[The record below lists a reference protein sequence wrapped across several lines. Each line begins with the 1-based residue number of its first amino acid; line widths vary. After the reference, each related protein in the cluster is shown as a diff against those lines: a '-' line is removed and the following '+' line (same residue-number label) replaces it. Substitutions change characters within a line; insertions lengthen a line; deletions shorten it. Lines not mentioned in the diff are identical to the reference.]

1 MTSDSQPV
9 SYFIEAPGINVYN
22 SGTITTDNEVTIY
35 FPSTTEVT
43 SHIEQNKGIFLKTN
57 SSHVIVIGHNKHHS
71 GHSADTFLAL
81 PTEKLSIIQYVY
93 FGISP
98 ARSKLVSKP
107 NVLLIVGTENDTTIN
122 LIVTQSVTI
131 SVGSTTTDV
140 IPDKQYS
147 FMTNRLQTIYIGSV
161 EDLSGTKI
169 VTDKPISMYSGH
181 SCGNIPSNVG
191 ACDYLIE
198 QIPPTA
204 LWGEVYYAV
213 PLATRKSYTLK
224 ILAAYD
230 STNINVYCNN
240 SLKSSYTINEGKY
253 INIVLQLQEYCS
265 LRSNKKVLVVQ
276 FGHGSIDDNVNGD
289 PVMTLL
295 PATTQYSYHLKF
307 STLHDPIN
315 PTYQHYVN
323 IIVMALYYQPR
334 MIYLITG
341 GVQTSLDTQQWVP
354 IKVNNIIEAYATKVN
369 IAEGVAEIV
378 HPNTAALMMTIVY
391 GFAGSEGYGHPGG
404 FNILK
409 KTTGITT
416 FRPFCDKLSV
426 HFGVF

>member
-9 SYFIEAPGINVYN
+9 SYFIEAPGINVHN
-22 SGTITTDNEVTIY
+22 SGTITADNEVTID
-35 FPSTTEVT
+35 FPSTAEVT
-43 SHIEQNKGIFLKTN
+43 SHIEQNKGIFLKIN
-57 SSHVIVIGHNKHHS
+57 SSHVIVIGHNKYHS
-71 GHSADTFLAL
+71 GYSADTFLAL

-98 ARSKLVSKP
+98 PRSNLVNIP

-140 IPDKQYS
+140 VPGKQYS
-147 FMTNRLQTIYIGSV
+147 FVTNRLQTIYIGSV

-191 ACDYLIE
+191 SCDYLIE

-204 LWGEVYYAV
+204 LWGEVYYAI
-213 PLATRKSYTLK
+213 PLATRKSYTIK

-230 STNINVYCNN
+230 STNVNVYCNN
-240 SLKSSYTINEGKY
+240 SLKSSYTINEGNY

-276 FGHGSIDDNVNGD
+276 FGHGSADDNVNGHGD
-289 PVMTLL
+289 PMMTLL
-295 PATTQYSYHLKF
+295 PATTQYNYHLKF
-307 STLHDPIN
+307 STLHDPVN
-315 PTYQHYVN
+315 PSYQHYVN
-323 IIVMALYYQPR
+323 IIVMAPYYQPH

-341 GVQTSLDTQQWVP
+341 GVQRSLDTQQWVS

-369 IAEGVAEIV
+369 ITEGVVEIV
-378 HPNTAALMMTIVY
+378 HSNTAALMMTIVY
-391 GFAGSEGYGHPGG
+391 GFAIAEGYGHPGG

-409 KTTGITT
+409 KTTGITMYKH
-416 FRPFCDKLSV
+416 CVLV
-426 HFGVF
+426 